1 MSNKTNTYFGN
12 SIFVFIVVA
21 CLILAINSMVGGIL
35 SGGSAAMGDMSDE
48 AVAARIAP
56 VGMLNTGA
64 PIAPPAPAM
73 AAAEAAPAAAGA
85 GRSGK
90 EVYDSTCFA
99 CHGTGAAGAP
109 KFGDT
114 DAWAQRIAQ
123 GIDTLLNH
131 AVNGFQ
137 GATGVMPPRGT
148 CAACSDDE
156 LKAAIEY
163 MVENSK

>member
-1 MSNKTNTYFGN
+1 
-12 SIFVFIVVA
+12 
-21 CLILAINSMVGGIL
+21 
-35 SGGSAAMGDMSDE
+35 
-48 AVAARIAP
+48 
-56 VGMLNTGA
+56 
-64 PIAPPAPAM
+64 M

-109 KFGDT
+109 KFGDK
-114 DAWAQRIAQ
+114 DAWAPRIAQ

-131 AVNGFQ
+131 ATNGFQ